1 MKKHLKTTIFGI
13 VFVGL
18 ICIFS
23 GCFTAKK
30 QGAIN
35 FPSEGMF
42 QFGEHEAFIQ
52 MPDHYNPDKV
62 YPLILFFHGRGG
74 DAHQILLDDFKLFLS
89 KARQRG
95 YILVAPSCGSDS
107 WMNIQAETL
116 SVDLLK
122 FLNSHLSLDQ
132 NKLYV
137 MGMSMGGGAALTFTA
152 HHSKKVS
159 AVCDLI
165 GVTDFIR
172 FYKEGNYNQSIAGA
186 FGDSPDQCPQMYR
199 QRSAVYNIQQLK
211 TVPILIIHGDQD
223 RVVPLWN
230 SQILYNKLK
239 SANAKVELI
248 IVPGMEHKTKIIS
261 GQEDRILDFFEA
273 ADNAESLRK

>member
-1 MKKHLKTTIFGI
+1 MTTMFGI

-18 ICIFS
+18 ICISS
-23 GCFTAKK
+23 GCFNAKK

-35 FPSEGMF
+35 LPDRGMF

-52 MPDHYNPDKV
+52 LPDHYSADKA
-62 YPLILFFHGRGG
+62 YPLILFFHGRGA
-74 DAHQILLDDFKLFLS
+74 DARQILLDDFKLFLS

-116 SVDLLK
+116 SVHLLK

-186 FGDSPDQCPQMYR
+186 FGGNPDQCPQMYR
-199 QRSAVYNIQQLK
+199 QRSAVYNIKRLK
-211 TVPILIIHGDQD
+211 TVPTLIIHGDQD

-230 SQILYNKLK
+230 SQIIYDKLK

-248 IVPGMEHKTKIIS
+248 IVPGMGHETKIIS
-261 GQEDRILDFFEA
+261 GQEDRILDFFENAGA
-273 ADNAESLRK
+273 AKNF